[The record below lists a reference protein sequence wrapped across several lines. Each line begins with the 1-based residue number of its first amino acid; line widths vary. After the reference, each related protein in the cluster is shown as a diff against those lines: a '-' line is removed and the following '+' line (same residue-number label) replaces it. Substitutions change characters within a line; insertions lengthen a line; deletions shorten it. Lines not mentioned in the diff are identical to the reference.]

1 MLEGIL
7 SFGEKEVCEI
17 MIPRIDVTAI
27 EYHDGYRQVLDTITT
42 TGYSRIPVY
51 DTSQD
56 SIRGILYSKGPASL
70 YRDLLR
76 RLQLA
81 ETSA

>member
-1 MLEGIL
+1 MKGIL

-56 SIRGILYSKGPASL
+56 SIRGILYSK
-70 YRDLLR
+70 DLLPYIETCSDGF
-76 RLQLA
+76 QLA